1 MSDVDREQCEAVT
14 SGGQC
19 ERIGALRIPDTRG
32 LQYLCA
38 KHWRDV
44 CQHRSTQIIG
54 PESSDGRGEWHQE
67 CTQCGYVTATGIDL

>member
-19 ERIGALRIPDTRG
+19 ERIGAPRIPDTRG

-44 CQHRSTQIIG
+44 CQHQSTQIIG
-54 PESSDGRGEWHQE
+54 PNPPTDAANGTRSARNADM
-67 CTQCGYVTATGIDL
+67 